1 MVDFHWLQQMIRI
14 PWQNALPGVHEFN
27 AMLELIDKP
36 VLLVSKKDWLIH
48 GANQAFSKLSN
59 YEVNEVVREK
69 VMKFITGIS
78 DEDYAA
84 ANEKDVFLLR
94 KTQAACAVRLTSR
107 EIKDGRGD
115 FYLLFFTLQP
125 PLESVK
131 SELPVDK
138 VAQVIDF
145 LDEVTVGENFPGVLH
160 KAGVKM
166 AEVLDASFLCIYQAD
181 PEKPRLVKLMDCSSE
196 GEIFPNHIS
205 SASLARLARTGLWQP
220 GKRLVSDLHQI
231 GHERGFQYVGTAPL
245 GQPGQL
251 FGLLVVADRKKPV
264 AWIMDGLNLFGTTIS
279 RWIEHHV
286 LVENL
291 RCETVALNQSLE
303 TYRVIVENAQ
313 EGILI
318 LNPAMEITA
327 MNPAA
332 EWMLGY
338 AEWEVKS
345 QKADTVLI
353 GPDSLIPALEA
364 AARGIPTHN
373 IGNVSLH
380 RRHGQLFPAHIQ
392 TIPVSDGDQVVALVV
407 LVTDISENE
416 EIRIRSQQLEQR
428 AILGEVTAVFAHEV
442 RNPINNIYTGLQLL
456 SATLPADD
464 PNQDHLTRLQN
475 DCVRLNHLMESVLN
489 FSRNTQYRFEAI
501 DLAQLLRRLL
511 ERWHPRFSRVNINPF
526 FHVENNTPLVY
537 ADPRAMEQV
546 FTNLISNA
554 TDAMSKNGGNLAV
567 RIGPKNVLPNR
578 PQVVVTVSDDGP
590 GIPDEIRD
598 RIFEPFVTTKSNGT
612 GLGLAITKRIITAHH
627 GSIQVSSFPG
637 GTMFEV
643 TLLAYNGEES

>member
-1 MVDFHWLQQMIRI
+1 MVDFGWFHKMFRI
-14 PWQNALPGVHEFN
+14 PWQNDLPGGNEFN
-27 AMLELIDKP
+27 TVLELIDKP
-36 VLLVSKKDWLIH
+36 ALLVSKKDGLIYRY
-48 GANQAFSKLSN
+48 NQAFLKLSKF
-59 YEVNEVVREK
+59 EANEVAREK
-69 VMKFITGIS
+69 VTKVITGIS

-84 ANEKDVFLLR
+84 ANEKDVILLR
-94 KTQAACAVRLTSR
+94 QGQEACKVKLTSR
-107 EIKDGRGD
+107 EIKDGRSG
-115 FYLLFFTLQP
+115 FYLFILTLP
-125 PLESVK
+125 PPNNSSEP
-131 SELPVDK
+131 ELPMEK
-138 VAQVIDF
+138 VTQVIDL
-145 LDEVTVGENFPGVLH
+145 LDEAAMEGNFIEVLH
-160 KAGVKM
+160 KVGVKM
-166 AEVLDASFLCIYQAD
+166 AEVLDAPFLCLYQAD
-181 PEKPRLVKLMDCSSE
+181 PEKPRLTKFMECSSE
-196 GEIFPNHIS
+196 GEIFPDHIS
-205 SASLARLARTGLWQP
+205 SVSLARLARVGLWQP
-220 GKRLVSDLHQI
+220 GKRLISDLHQI
-231 GHERGFQYVGTAPL
+231 GHEFGFQYIGTAPL

-251 FGLLVVADRKKPV
+251 FGLLVVADRKKPA
-264 AWIMDGLNLFGTTIS
+264 AWIMDALNLFGIEIS
-279 RWIEHHV
+279 RFIEHHV

-291 RCETVALNQSLE
+291 RCDLLALNQSLE
-303 TYRVIVENAQ
+303 TFRVITENAQ

-464 PNQDHLTRLQN
+464 PHQDHLTRLQN

-501 DLAQLLRRLL
+501 DLALLLKRLL
-511 ERWHPRFSRVNINPF
+511 ERWHPRFSKVNIHPF

>member
-1 MVDFHWLQQMIRI
+1 MVDFRWLQQMIRA
-14 PWQNALPGVHEFN
+14 PWQNDVPGVREFN
-27 AMLELIDKP
+27 AMLELMDKP
-36 VLLVSKKDWLIH
+36 ALLVSKKDWLIY
-48 GANQAFSKLSN
+48 GANQGFTKLSS
-59 YEVNEVVREK
+59 YEASEVVREK
-69 VMKFITGIS
+69 VTKFVPGLS

-84 ANEKDVFLLR
+84 ANEKDVFLLK
-94 KTQAACAVRLTSR
+94 KTQEACSVKLTSR

-115 FYLLFFTLQP
+115 FYLLFLTL
-125 PLESVK
+125 PLPVESLK
-131 SELPVDK
+131 SELPIEK
-138 VAQVIDF
+138 VTQVMDL
-145 LDEVTVGENFPGVLH
+145 LDEVAMGENFSEVLH

-166 AEVLDASFLCIYQAD
+166 SEVLDASFLCLYQAD
-181 PEKPRLVKLMDCSSE
+181 PEKPRLIKLMDCASE
-196 GEIFPNHIS
+196 GEIFPDHIT
-205 SASLARLARTGLWQP
+205 SASLARLARTSLWQP
-220 GKRLVSDLHQI
+220 GKRLISELHQI
-231 GHERGFQYVGTAPL
+231 GHEHGFQYVGTAPL

-251 FGLLVVADRKKPV
+251 FGLLVVADRKKPA
-264 AWIMDGLNLFGTTIS
+264 AWVMGGLNLFGTAIS
-279 RWIEHHV
+279 RCIEHHM

-291 RCETVALNQSLE
+291 RRESTALNQSLE
-303 TYRVIVENAQ
+303 TFRVIVENAQ

-318 LNPAMEITA
+318 LNQAMEITA

-373 IGNVSLH
+373 IGNVTLH

-464 PNQDHLTRLQN
+464 PNQEHLTRLQN

-501 DLAQLLRRLL
+501 DLAQLLKRLL
-511 ERWHPRFSRVNINPF
+511 ERWHPRFSKVNIHPF

-643 TLLAYNGEES
+643 TLLAFNGEGS